1 MTRPRIQPG
10 RTKKDRIVA
19 ELRAM
24 IASGEVARGDRI
36 LQNELATRFETSITP
51 VREALRQLEAEGL
64 LVSSPHRGVRVTS
77 ADIDEVKGVYIAR
90 RLIEPH
96 AMKRAVSRVSRRD
109 LRQAADLNE
118 EMRVA
123 SEAGDEVKVG
133 DANREFHFLFYD
145 RCGSPGLRDVIET
158 LWLGF
163 PWDILHVLA
172 HRRPESIQEHELML
186 ERIAA
191 YDIAGVGR
199 AAEEHLRRSYL
210 ALAEH
215 LGVLDAPDPFDLD
228 VD

>member
-1 MTRPRIQPG
+1 
-10 RTKKDRIVA
+10 
-19 ELRAM
+19 
-24 IASGEVARGDRI
+24 
-36 LQNELATRFETSITP
+36 

-96 AMKRAVSRVSRRD
+96 AMQRAVSRVSRRD
-109 LRQAADLNE
+109 LARAAELNHA
-118 EMRVA
+118 MRAA

-133 DANREFHFLFYD
+133 DVNREFHFLFYD
-145 RCGSPGLRDVIET
+145 RCGSPGLRDIIET

-163 PWDILHVLA
+163 PWDILQVLA
-172 HRRPESIQEHELML
+172 HRRPESIREHEQML
-186 ERIAA
+186 ERIEAN
-191 YDIAGVGR
+191 DLPGVKR
-199 AAEEHLRRSYL
+199 AAEDHLRRSYL

-215 LGVLDAPDPFDLD
+215 LGAAAAHDPFELD